1 MSDYLEIEYAEEKRP
16 TTAYPGLLAAH
27 LYENLSFKVGQSLLE
42 FGSGRAEL
50 LSHFSRLGLETYAVD
65 SAQSSAA
72 FAEKAGAKFKL
83 FTFKDVDST
92 EPLREI
98 KYDIIFSKSF
108 VEHIENPLEFASASY
123 RMLKPGGLFV
133 TLTPDWESNQKIFYD
148 DLTHI
153 KPFTKVSMKQ
163 LMEYGNFI
171 DIEVKTFRQL
181 PITWNSK
188 VFNTLAALTS
198 YVSKPRA
205 KNKWVRWSKEL
216 MIIGVGRKPID

>member
-1 MSDYLEIEYAEEKRP
+1 MSDYLEIEYAEGKRP
-16 TTAYPGLLAAH
+16 LTSYPGLLAAH
-27 LYENLSFKVGQSLLE
+27 LFESLSFKVGESLLE

-65 SAQSSAA
+65 SAQSSAV
-72 FAEKAGAKFKL
+72 FAEKAGARFKL
-83 FTFKDVDST
+83 FTFKDIDST
-92 EPLREI
+92 EPLQEI
-98 KYDIIFSKSF
+98 KYDIIFCKSF
-108 VEHIENPLEFASASY
+108 VEHIGNPLEFATASY

-133 TLTPDWESNQKIFYD
+133 TLTPDRESNQEIFYD

-153 KPFTKVSMKQ
+153 KPFTRISMQQ
-163 LMEYGNFI
+163 LLEYGNFV

-198 YVSKPRA
+198 YLSKPRA
-205 KNKWVRWSKEL
+205 KNKWMRWSKEL
-216 MIIGVGRKPID
+216 MIIGVGRKPIG